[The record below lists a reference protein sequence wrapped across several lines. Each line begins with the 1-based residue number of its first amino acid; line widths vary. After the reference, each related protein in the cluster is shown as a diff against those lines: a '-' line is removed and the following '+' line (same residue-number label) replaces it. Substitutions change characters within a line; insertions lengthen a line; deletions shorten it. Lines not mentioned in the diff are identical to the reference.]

1 MFYDGAVAPSGE
13 KYAGSGTTDASF
25 TGQSTDT
32 QNGLYDFLY
41 REYSIT
47 QGRWT
52 SPDPAG
58 INAADPANPQT
69 WNRYAYVRNNVLSRV
84 DPFGLRDCLP
94 TDDACV
100 VATPMPDDPPKKEKV
115 PEVHDYA
122 DDLPHMILNPFQ
134 LHYEMPFRRFPAAPP
149 FLPAK
154 NGNLG
159 WWKAFAKNLFSW
171 KNFTDEFK
179 QGGCVNVFGKAT
191 ADALNPFSP
200 SLSSAGE
207 GTAAVL
213 AASKYNAA
221 VQYAASAPNY
231 LGGTG
236 LIYPMKSSIVRGMIA
251 DANATAASGGMMSV
265 DLALA
270 QGFGTEMYS
279 MATGGC
285 H

>member
-1 MFYDGAVAPSGE
+1 VKLEIIGPPGKNDYPFEFAQDDYDQAVKATSRALFWNKASNFGMGGLGSTAP
-13 KYAGSGTTDASF
+13 
-25 TGQSTDT
+25 
-32 QNGLYDFLY
+32 
-41 REYSIT
+41 
-47 QGRWT
+47 
-52 SPDPAG
+52 
-58 INAADPANPQT
+58 PAN
-69 WNRYAYVRNNVLSRV
+69 
-84 DPFGLRDCLP
+84 
-94 TDDACV
+94 
-100 VATPMPDDPPKKEKV
+100 
-115 PEVHDYA
+115 
-122 DDLPHMILNPFQ
+122 
-134 LHYEMPFRRFPAAPP
+134 
-149 FLPAK
+149 
-154 NGNLG
+154 NGPS
-159 WWKAFAKNLFSW
+159 WWGAFAKNLFFW

-179 QGGCVNVFGKAT
+179 QGGCVNVFGSAT
-191 ADALNPFSP
+191 AGALNPFSP

-236 LIYPMKSSIVRGMIA
+236 LIYPVKSSVVRSMVA
-251 DANATAASGGMMSV
+251 DANATAASGGLMTL